1 MSLYDRAHMAARRLG
16 LAKTWDLSEYNLPTG
31 EAESISP
38 QSTGALAELF
48 YGNTGRL
55 AHKWAHY
62 LDAYDRYF
70 STYRGTAVHMLEI
83 GVFGGG
89 SLAMWRKYF
98 GADATIYGV
107 DLNPECATRADPP
120 TQVRI
125 GSQDDPAFLRGVA
138 AEMGELDIVLDDG
151 SHIGRHQEASFR
163 TLFPLLKNGGI
174 YAIEDLHTAYWPG
187 EYEGGYG
194 RAGTGIEFVKQMI
207 DDMHSSYHDKGSV
220 TGAGDW
226 IAAMH
231 VYDSLVFIEKREK
244 RPPRHIQIGQG
255 AA

>member
-1 MSLYDRAHMAARRLG
+1 MTARRLG
-16 LAKTWDLSEYNLPTG
+16 MAKTWAVSDYSLPTQDVP
-31 EAESISP
+31 AVSP
-38 QSTGALAELF
+38 HSTGALADLF
-48 YGNTGRL
+48 YANTGRL
-55 AHKWAHY
+55 AHKWTHY
-62 LDAYDRYF
+62 LDAYERYF
-70 STYRGTAVHMLEI
+70 AKYRGTRVHMLEI
-83 GVFGGG
+83 GVSGGG
-89 SLAMWRKYF
+89 SLELWRKYF
-98 GADATIYGV
+98 GPDATIFGV
-107 DLNPECATRADPP
+107 DVNPDCAARADAP

-125 GSQDDPAFLRGVA
+125 GSQDDPEFLRRVA
-138 AEMGELDIVLDDG
+138 AEMGEIDIVLDDG

-174 YAIEDLHTAYWPG
+174 YAIEDLHTAYWAG

-194 RAGTGIEFVKQMI
+194 RAGSGIEIVKQMI

-231 VYDSLVFIEKREK
+231 VYDSVVFIEKREK
-244 RPPRHIQIGQG
+244 RPPRHIQTGQG